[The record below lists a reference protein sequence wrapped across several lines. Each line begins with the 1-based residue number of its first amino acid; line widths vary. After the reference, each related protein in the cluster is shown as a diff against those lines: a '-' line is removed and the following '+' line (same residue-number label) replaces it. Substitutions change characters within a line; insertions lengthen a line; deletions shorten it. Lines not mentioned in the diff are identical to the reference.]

1 MADRITPEQRSR
13 NMQHVHGKN
22 TKPEVY
28 IRRLLFSEGYRYRI
42 HSSRVP
48 GHPDIWMKK
57 YNTAIFVHGCFWH
70 RHKGCKYASEPATNS
85 EFWSTKFIRNITRDM
100 EVKNLLL
107 EKRIKCLVIW
117 ECTIK
122 EMHRSQ
128 EKEKSV
134 IMEIERFL
142 NASEVFE
149 EL

>member
-1 MADRITPEQRSR
+1 
-13 NMQHVHGKN
+13 
-22 TKPEVY
+22 
-28 IRRLLFSEGYRYRI
+28 
-42 HSSRVP
+42 
-48 GHPDIWMKK
+48 MKK
-57 YNTAIFVHGCFWH
+57 YNTAIFVHGCLWH
-70 RHKGCKYASEPATNS
+70 RHKGCKYASVPSSNS
-85 EFWSTKFIRNITRDM
+85 EFWNDKFRKNITRDK
-100 EVKNLLL
+100 EVIKNLS
-107 EKRIKCLVIW
+107 EKNIRCLVIW

>member
-13 NMQHVHGKN
+13 NMQQVHGKD

-28 IRRLLFSEGYRYRI
+28 IRRLLFSDGYRYRI
-42 HSSRVP
+42 HSNHVP

-57 YNTAIFVHGCFWH
+57 YNTAIYVHGCFWH
-70 RHKGCKYASEPATNS
+70 RHEGCKYASVPSSNS
-85 EFWSTKFIRNITRDM
+85 EFWNDKFMKNITRDQ
-100 EVKNLLL
+100 EVKKSLSKKN
-107 EKRIKCLVIW
+107 IKCLVIW

-122 EMHRSQ
+122 DMHKSL

-134 IMEIERFL
+134 LREIESFL
-142 NASEVFE
+142 NKSDSYK

>member
-13 NMQHVHGKN
+13 NMQQVHGKD

-28 IRRLLFSEGYRYRI
+28 IRRLLFSDGYRYRI
-42 HSSRVP
+42 HSNHVP

-70 RHKGCKYASEPATNS
+70 RHEGCKYASVPSSNS
-85 EFWSTKFIRNITRDM
+85 EFWNDKFMKNITRDQ
-100 EVKNLLL
+100 EVKKSLS
-107 EKRIKCLVIW
+107 EKNIRCLVIW

-142 NASEVFE
+142 NAVDVYE

>member
-13 NMQHVHGKN
+13 NMQQVHGKD

-42 HSSRVP
+42 HSNRIP

-70 RHKGCKYASEPATNS
+70 RHKGCKYASVPSSNS
-85 EFWSTKFIRNITRDM
+85 EFWNDKFRKNITRDK
-100 EVKNLLL
+100 EVIKNLS
-107 EKRIKCLVIW
+107 EKNIRCLVIW